1 MYEARQNKNSQS
13 RIIKHNKQCSR
24 PSHYLL
30 QRLVL
35 KYGGSVNDTINEDS
49 EKLAKKQNEQRQIPV
64 IDLNSDIE
72 STIYDKMIDK
82 EDIYI
87 VSHARAS
94 IGNFPAVLEKRTK
107 QQHFSNITGEQGKK
121 NMSGKEIAQIISDIN
136 NGLKAKNKSMG
147 KVKIEACMSSMRR
160 STKNSFWEIF
170 RGPKNSLVDDI
181 YKYLSSIHG
190 IGNKDIHIEGNTGFS
205 KGLELTKDLFVT
217 DEKHTELGLL
227 ANILEILY
235 YKVINEQN
243 ANKEYEALKKDA
255 KHIVEKYKTELEYF
269 KNYLIDIDKKY
280 KDIDI
285 IKSVNEIIENG
296 KTQYGEEIIFYLSQ
310 YKGIDTSIY
319 ESFLYGLTED
329 EIWADLLYNQA

>member
-1 MYEARQNKNSQS
+1 
-13 RIIKHNKQCSR
+13 
-24 PSHYLL
+24 
-30 QRLVL
+30 
-35 KYGGSVNDTINEDS
+35 
-49 EKLAKKQNEQRQIPV
+49 
-64 IDLNSDIE
+64 
-72 STIYDKMIDK
+72 
-82 EDIYI
+82 
-87 VSHARAS
+87 
-94 IGNFPAVLEKRTK
+94 
-107 QQHFSNITGEQGKK
+107 
-121 NMSGKEIAQIISDIN
+121 
-136 NGLKAKNKSMG
+136 
-147 KVKIEACMSSMRR
+147 MSSMRR